1 MTTARILVDHT
12 LCSGCR
18 ACEVACSFAHEGLF
32 SPGTAR
38 IRVVKVEEEG
48 YDGPV
53 VCHHCRRP
61 PCAQACPTG
70 ALVRDEAAGRLA
82 LDAEACIGCGACVE
96 ACPFGAMRL
105 HPDTERAMFCD
116 LCGGD
121 PACVKRCTP
130 GAIFLGTEE
139 DFSRLRAEAN
149 ARREAAEWWYRGEGE
164 GGRR

>member
-1 MTTARILVDHT
+1 MTTARILVDPA

-18 ACEVACSFAHEGLF
+18 ACEVACSFGHEGVF
-32 SPGTAR
+32 GPGLAR

-48 YDGPV
+48 YDRPV
-53 VCHHCRRP
+53 VCHQCRRP

-70 ALVRDEAAGRLA
+70 ALTRDEAAGRLR
-82 LDAEACIGCGACVE
+82 LDDAACIGCGACVE

-105 HPDTERAMFCD
+105 HPDTEQAMFCD

-130 GAIFLGTEE
+130 GAIFWGREE
-139 DFSRLRAEAN
+139 DFARRLSEAR
-149 ARREAAEWWYRGEGE
+149 ARREAGDWWSGAEE
-164 GGRR
+164 GGRQ